1 MKTDKSKYQKERK
14 KKVLKREGLSK
25 ERKKEKWWGNMKT
38 DKCKY
43 QKEIKIKKI
52 VLKREGL
59 SKVREKE
66 I

>member
-1 MKTDKSKYQKERK
+1 
-14 KKVLKREGLSK
+14 
-25 ERKKEKWWGNMKT
+25 MKT

>member
-1 MKTDKSKYQKERK
+1 
-14 KKVLKREGLSK
+14 
-25 ERKKEKWWGNMKT
+25 MKT

-43 QKEIKIKKI
+43 QKEIKIKMI
-52 VLKREGL
+52 VLNREGL